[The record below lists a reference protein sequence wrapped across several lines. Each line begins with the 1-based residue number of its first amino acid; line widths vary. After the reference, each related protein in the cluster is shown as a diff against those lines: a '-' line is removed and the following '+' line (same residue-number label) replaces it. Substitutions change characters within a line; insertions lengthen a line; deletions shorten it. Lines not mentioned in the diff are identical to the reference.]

1 VLGGVRTLARLMGR
15 RTPLYDRH
23 VAAGA
28 RMVDFAGY
36 DMPLVYSGIRDE
48 HIAVRERAG
57 VFDVSHMGEVTVT
70 GPSAGD
76 FVQQLVTNDVSRLV
90 PNQLLY
96 SVMCN
101 ESGGVVDDVIV
112 MRGAEDNH
120 FVIVVNASTREKDVV
135 WIREHSGSDVD
146 VDDRSDQLAL
156 IAVQGPRAVDI
167 LEPLA
172 RTDDGGPSLR
182 ELRPFFA
189 TGVSL
194 AGVTDSQFQ
203 RISRTGYTG
212 EDGFEIYIDAHR
224 AGQVWDAI
232 LEAGASSGLVPAG
245 LGARDTLRLEAGL
258 RLYGQ
263 DMDDDTD
270 PFSCGLGWTVKLDK
284 GDFIGSDALRD
295 LREAP
300 PHRFIGL
307 RLGPRTIAR
316 HGQPVIQEGREVGVV
331 TSGTFGFT
339 VGTAVATASVEPDFN
354 KDGDVDVDIR
364 GTRAPAEVVPL
375 PFYKRPKGDG

>member
-1 VLGGVRTLARLMGR
+1 MGR

-36 DMPLVYSGIRDE
+36 DMPLQYSGIREE
-48 HIAVRERAG
+48 HVAVRQRAG
-57 VFDVSHMGEVTVT
+57 IFDVSHMGEVTVT
-70 GPSAGD
+70 GPGAQD
-76 FVQQLVTNDVSRLV
+76 FVQRLVTNDVGRLV

-101 ESGGVVDDVIV
+101 DRGGIVDDVIV

-120 FVIVVNASTREKDVV
+120 FLIVVNASTREKDVA
-135 WIREHSGSDVD
+135 WIQDHAGSDVE
-146 VDDRSDQLAL
+146 VDDRSDRLAL
-156 IAVQGPRAVDI
+156 IAVQGPRAADI

-172 RTDDGGPSLR
+172 RMDEGSPRLR
-182 ELRPFFA
+182 ELPAFFA
-189 TGVSL
+189 TGLSL
-194 AGVTDSQFQ
+194 AGITDAEFQ

-212 EDGFEIYIDAHR
+212 EDGFEIYIDSQR

-232 LEAGASSGLVPAG
+232 IESGAAHGLVPAG

-270 PFSCGLGWTVKLDK
+270 PYSVGLGWTVKLDK
-284 GDFIGSDALRD
+284 GDFIGGTALRE
-295 LREAP
+295 LRESP
-300 PHRFIGL
+300 PRRFVGL
-307 RLGPRTIAR
+307 RLGPRSIAR
-316 HGQPVIQEGREVGVV
+316 HGQSVLQDGHQVGVV

-339 VGTAVATASVEPDFN
+339 VGAPVATASVSPDF
-354 KDGDVDVDIR
+354 KRDDDVAVDIR
-364 GTRAPAEVVPL
+364 GTATAAEVVPL
-375 PFYKRPKGDG
+375 PFYKRPKGGE

>member
-1 VLGGVRTLARLMGR
+1 MGR
-15 RTPLYDRH
+15 HTPLYDRH

-36 DMPLVYSGIRDE
+36 DMPLQYTGIRDE
-48 HIAVRERAG
+48 HVAVRERAG
-57 VFDVSHMGEVTVT
+57 IFDVSHMGEVTIS
-70 GPSAGD
+70 GPGAPG
-76 FVQQLVTNDVSRLV
+76 FVQRLVTNDVGRLV

-101 ESGGVVDDVIV
+101 ERGGIVDDVIV
-112 MRGAEDNH
+112 LRGAEENH
-120 FVIVVNASTREKDVV
+120 FIVVVNASTREKDVA
-135 WIREHSGSDVD
+135 WMQEHAGSDVE
-146 VDDRSDQLAL
+146 VTDRSDQLAL
-156 IAVQGPRAVDI
+156 IAVQGPRAADI

-172 RTDDGGPSLR
+172 RVDEGGPALR

-189 TGVSL
+189 TGISL

-212 EDGFEIYIDAHR
+212 EDGFEIYIDSDR

-232 LEAGASSGLVPAG
+232 VESGTPHGLAPAG

-270 PFSCGLGWTVKLDK
+270 PYSCGLGWTVKLDK
-284 GDFIGSDALRD
+284 GDFIGAVALRD

-300 PHRFIGL
+300 PRRFVGL

-316 HGQPVIQEGREVGVV
+316 HGQSVLQDGREVGVV

-339 VGTAVATASVEPDFN
+339 VGTAVATASVLPDF
-354 KDGDVDVDIR
+354 KRDDGAAVDIR
-364 GTRAPAEVVPL
+364 GTQASAQVVPL